1 MNINSR
7 LIAWKVVVVMIAI
20 LGLVVSSPANKV
32 NARKGHGSCFQ
43 QAIADGKDQPF
54 NRNTFSTCSSAYE
67 IEIMKGYPS
76 VEGNTTDTCN
86 NAEYAGWVS

>member
-1 MNINSR
+1 
-7 LIAWKVVVVMIAI
+7 MIAI
-20 LGLVVSSPANKV
+20 LGLVVSSPANNV

-54 NRNTFSTCSSAYE
+54 NRNTFSTYGSAYE

-86 NAEYAGWVS
+86 NAQDACRV